1 MPVPTSDHMRRA
13 FSLLP
18 NGICV
23 LRADLGN
30 TFPGMTVSSVTA
42 LSLSP
47 PLVLACIRKES
58 FIGRSV
64 HQLRRFSICALNE
77 AQSDMSD
84 FFAGR
89 CDQTRSHRTDW
100 DALLNSPELPGAT
113 FSLHCSQHTVYDG
126 GDHWILVGDVRHIAF
141 GESPKGPL
149 IHYRSRYWSATPQ
162 TSQAT

>member
-1 MPVPTSDHMRRA
+1 MPSPTSAAMRRA

-23 LRADLGN
+23 LRADLGK

-58 FIGRSV
+58 FIGR
-64 HQLRRFSICALNE
+64 HAHRLRRFSISALNE
-77 AQSDMSD
+77 AQSDLSD

-89 CDQTRSHRTDW
+89 SARQGGRRSDW
-100 DALLNSPELPGAT
+100 DALSDSPELPGAT
-113 FSLHCSQHTVYDG
+113 FSLHCSRHTVYDG
-126 GDHWILVGDVRHIAF
+126 GDHWILVGDVRDIAF
-141 GESPKGPL
+141 GADEKGPL
-149 IHYRSRYWSATPQ
+149 IHYRSRYCSAAPR
-162 TSQAT
+162 SSHAE